1 MAIEVLAERDVRGPG
16 CDDRCRFIRVF
27 QPGVYGRQELLL
39 CSREAH
45 ERYGRLQERG
55 AGDVDIV
62 RTGRLS
68 INRDTLTVCLD
79 GRVIPLAPAEMRLLL
94 ALSQRLGSMVP
105 YGVILAEAW
114 NIEFDGEEERQ
125 MMRTTAGRLRSVLTD
140 QAGLIQTVTGFG
152 LRLLALPPGMDAPPV
167 AGGQLRGRWSRKHAA
182 CLGCGTTDRAHFSR
196 GFCSWC
202 APRRGGASS

>member
-27 QPGVYGRQELLL
+27 QPGMYGRQELLL
-39 CSREAH
+39 CSRDAH

-55 AGDVDIV
+55 AGAVDIV

-79 GRVIPLAPAEMRLLL
+79 GRVVPVMPSEMRLLL
-94 ALSQRLGSMVP
+94 ALAQRLGSMVP

-114 NIEFDGEEERQ
+114 NVELDGEEERQ
-125 MMRTTAGRLRSVLTD
+125 MVRTTAGRLRSGLLK

-167 AGGQLRGRWSRKHAA
+167 AGGQLRGRWSLKHAA
-182 CLGCGTTDRAHFSR
+182 CLGCGTTARAHFAR
-196 GFCSWC
+196 GFCSRC
-202 APRRGGASS
+202 ARHRGGASS